1 MESATPHPGGRF
13 SVLTIFLA
21 TKRNLSGT
29 GLRLYLCAR
38 SGLLTY
44 NPKLA
49 GERMNEASPAAQAAM
64 LSELLGGVLSYT
76 TTGHRRVCG
85 NAIGANGC
93 GDFCIVFLGDREQA
107 ETKARDYLRNME
119 KNGYKITTAIF
130 VPNDELGGYGGN
142 PLRID
147 A

>member
-1 MESATPHPGGRF
+1 M
-13 SVLTIFLA
+13 
-21 TKRNLSGT
+21 
-29 GLRLYLCAR
+29 
-38 SGLLTY
+38 TY
-44 NPKLA
+44 NPKLT
-49 GERMNEASPAAQAAM
+49 GERMNEVNEASPAAPAAM
-64 LSELLGGVLSYT
+64 LSALLGGVLSYT

-85 NAIGANGC
+85 NTIGANGC

-119 KNGYKITTAIF
+119 KNGYRITAAIF

>member
-1 MESATPHPGGRF
+1 MSET
-13 SVLTIFLA
+13 
-21 TKRNLSGT
+21 
-29 GLRLYLCAR
+29 
-38 SGLLTY
+38 
-44 NPKLA
+44 
-49 GERMNEASPAAQAAM
+49 NEASPSVNAAM
-64 LSELLGGVLSYT
+64 LSALLGGVLSYT

-85 NAIGANGC
+85 NTIGANGC

-107 ETKARDYLRNME
+107 EVKARDYLREME
-119 KNGYKITTAIF
+119 ANGYRITAAIF

>member
-1 MESATPHPGGRF
+1 MSET
-13 SVLTIFLA
+13 
-21 TKRNLSGT
+21 
-29 GLRLYLCAR
+29 
-38 SGLLTY
+38 
-44 NPKLA
+44 
-49 GERMNEASPAAQAAM
+49 NEASPAANAAM
-64 LSELLGGVLSYT
+64 LSALLGGVLSYT

-85 NAIGANGC
+85 NTIGANGC

-119 KNGYKITTAIF
+119 KNGYRITAAIF
-130 VPNDELGGYGGN
+130 VPNDEQGGWGGN